1 MSGRGA
7 AIVIAIWAAMNAALA
22 GLLLGF
28 RNSPVQAAAWWSGV
42 AVLLV
47 AAVLALRASAPRV
60 RRLPEA
66 SAGVVVLAAGVAM
79 LVVGAAVGLWASLIG
94 IEVTVLA
101 VVLLVR
107 ERRA

>member
-7 AIVIAIWAAMNAALA
+7 AAVIAIWAAMNAALA

-28 RNSPVQAAAWWSGV
+28 RNSPVQDATWWAGV
-42 AVLLV
+42 AVLV
-47 AAVLALRASAPRV
+47 AATVLAFRASAPRV
-60 RRLPEA
+60 LRVPEA
-66 SAGVVVLAAGVAM
+66 SAGVVVLAAGVAL

-94 IEVTVLA
+94 AELALVA
-101 VVLLVR
+101 VVLLAW